1 MAVVEIV
8 RVVTVLDGRV
18 PTAGCMPMIVRAM
31 STVLSHVF
39 ASV

>member
-1 MAVVEIV
+1 MAIMEIV

-18 PTAGCMPMIVRAM
+18 PTAGPMLVLVRAM
-31 STVLSHVF
+31 SMVLSHVF